1 MATRWLRRSSYQL
14 QVLTSSIMILEAD
27 GHLTRVDAIKMNKQR
42 MPNKGKFSLLAS
54 T

>member
-1 MATRWLRRSSYQL
+1 MATRRLRRSSYQL
-14 QVLTSSIMILEAD
+14 QVLSIMILEAD
-27 GHLTRVDAIKMNKQR
+27 GYLIRVDAIKMNKQR